1 MSRPVPNPGILD
13 IAPYTPGKSPVPE
26 PGRKVFKLSAN
37 ETPFGPSPKAIAAYK
52 EAAAHLEDYPEGT
65 SRVLR
70 EAIGRAFGLDPD
82 RIICGAGSDEILN
95 LLAHTY
101 LSHGDEA
108 ISTAHGFLVYPIA
121 TKANG
126 AVNVVAPETDFT
138 ADVDAILK
146 RVSPRTKLVWL
157 ANPNN
162 PTGTYLPFDEVKRL
176 RAGLPPHVLLVLD
189 AAYSDYVSRNDYE
202 LGIEL
207 VATSDNTVMTHTFSK
222 IHGLA
227 ALRIGWMF
235 GPAHIVDAVNRIR
248 GPFNV
253 STPAML
259 AAVAAIEDTAHQQMS
274 KAHTEKWRNWL
285 TDEVTKL
292 GLKVTPSVANFILI
306 HFPLDKGKTSADA
319 DAFLTERG
327 LVLRA
332 LNNYGLPHAL
342 RMTIGTEEANRLV
355 VEGLRDFMAR
365 QVNAA
370 PHFQKIALIGFGL
383 IGGSIARAARA
394 QGLAGEI
401 VATARSAKTRARVA
415 ELGIV
420 DHVVESNAEAVKD
433 ADLVILC
440 IPVGACGAVAQEI
453 AGHLKPGA
461 IVSDV
466 GSVKGAVVRDMAPH
480 LPDGVHFVPAHPVA
494 GTEHS
499 GPDSG
504 FAELFINRW
513 CILTPPEGTDPEAVE
528 KLRAFWAALGAKVE
542 IMTPDHHDLVLAI
555 TSHLPHLIAYT
566 IVGTADELEGVTQ
579 SEVMKFSA
587 GGFRD
592 FTRIAASD
600 PTMWRDVFLANK
612 DAVLEM
618 LGTFNEDLSKLT
630 RAIRRGD
637 GEALFEHFTRTR
649 AIRRGI
655 VEIGQDSAAPDFGR
669 PHAQSGKE
677 AGLSFARHF

>member
-1 MSRPVPNPGILD
+1 M
-13 IAPYTPGKSPVPE
+13 
-26 PGRKVFKLSAN
+26 
-37 ETPFGPSPKAIAAYK
+37 
-52 EAAAHLEDYPEGT
+52 AAHLEDYPEGT
-65 SRVLR
+65 SRILR

-108 ISTAHGFLVYPIA
+108 ISTTHGFLVYPIA
-121 TKANG
+121 TMANG
-126 AVNVVAPETDFT
+126 ARNVVAPETNFT

-146 RVSPRTKLVWL
+146 LVTARTKLVWL

-202 LGIEL
+202 IGIEL
-207 VATSDNTVMTHTFSK
+207 VATTDNTVMTHTFSK

-235 GPAHIVDAVNRIR
+235 GPAHIVDAINRIR

-285 TDEVTKL
+285 TEEI
-292 GLKVTPSVANFILI
+292 GEARPE
-306 HFPLDKGKTSADA
+306 GDA
-319 DAFLTERG
+319 ERG
-327 LVLRA
+327 EFRA
-332 LNNYGLPHAL
+332 DPFPDRAGQNLGGRRCVSHQARAGAARAEQLPPAARAAHDH
-342 RMTIGTEEANRLV
+342 RHRGGQSPRGRRL
-355 VEGLRDFMAR
+355 AR
-365 QVNAA
+365 LHGRQVTQVNAA
-370 PHFQKIALIGFGL
+370 PHFNRLALIGFGL

-401 VATARSAKTRARVA
+401 VTTARSAKTRARVA

-420 DHVVESNAEAVKD
+420 DSVVETNAEAVEG

-453 AGHLKPGA
+453 AAHLKPGA

-466 GSVKGAVVRDMAPH
+466 GSVKGAVVREMAPH
-480 LPDGVHFVPAHPVA
+480 LPASAHFVPAHPVA

-504 FAELFINRW
+504 FRRALHQPLVHPDASRRDRS
-513 CILTPPEGTDPEAVE
+513 GSAVE
-528 KLRAFWAALGAKVE
+528 RLRAFWAALGAKVE

-566 IVGTADELEGVTQ
+566 IVGTADELAQVTS

-612 DAVLEM
+612 EAVLEM
-618 LGTFNEDLSKLT
+618 LGTFTEDLSKLT

-669 PHAQSGKE
+669 PHAHLAKPE
-677 AGLSFARHF
+677 